1 MTWAF
6 PGELMVRRRGAAS
19 DGRSSGEKV
28 LSPRKK
34 LTLSL
39 NRLSIFVI
47 LGALFLSVTT
57 TAHAGRQAQST
68 NHYSLSDG
76 VSIDLSSDW
85 HKVETARGRLP
96 AELASYAPPFHFSA
110 TLILENVQESS
121 ILQVAISDNPLLGY
135 DSFAFDKQMHSRN
148 ESGVS
153 LLDFLF
159 YLFLPPPPSCM
170 QEVLTNYAV
179 ASRVSILDP
188 DSPSNLQILYSCGFS
203 TTLLGFYTAQLSSG
217 ITFRR
222 GTNGEPR
229 AFANF
234 SDFYIAPMEHVD
246 LSGMTF
252 FAFEAQGLG
261 QITPET
267 TTHFNLPGALDGA
280 QADFFWATGSQT
292 PFPFVFDP
300 ARQDT
305 RIIHLSYASAGIG
318 SSKRPEFM
326 TLLHQI
332 HVQ

>member
-1 MTWAF
+1 MGI

-28 LSPRKK
+28 LSPCQK

-68 NHYSLSDG
+68 NHYSLSEG

-85 HKVETARGRLP
+85 HKVETGQGRLP

-110 TLILENVQESS
+110 TLILENVQEGS

-159 YLFLPPPPSCM
+159 YLFLPPPPACL
-170 QEVLTNYAV
+170 QEVLANSAI

-188 DSPSNLQILYSCGFS
+188 DSPSDLQISYSCGFS
-203 TTLLGFYTAQLSSG
+203 KTLLGFYATQLSSG

-229 AFANF
+229 AFGHF
-234 SDFYIAPMEHVD
+234 SNFYIAPMEHVE
-246 LSGMTF
+246 SPGMTF
-252 FAFEAQGLG
+252 FVFEAQGLG
-261 QITPET
+261 QITPEMI
-267 TTHFNLPGALDGA
+267 THFNLPVALDGA

-292 PFPFVFDP
+292 PFPFVFDL
-300 ARQDT
+300 AQQDT
-305 RIIHLSYASAGIG
+305 KIIHLSYASAGIG
-318 SSKRPEFM
+318 SNKRSEFM
-326 TLLHQI
+326 ALLHQL
-332 HVQ
+332 HLQ